1 MSSVGAEIKVAGF
14 VQGVGFRFYCHRLAS
29 NLQITGS
36 VQNKPDGSVSIR
48 AEGDRSQLEEMIKSL
63 KVGPRAA
70 QVKDV
75 KVRWLPFSGEF
86 KSFEVVG

>member
-1 MSSVGAEIKVAGF
+1 MSSVGAEIKVEGF
-14 VQGVGFRFYCHRLAS
+14 VQGVGFRFFCHRLAS
-29 NLQITGS
+29 SLNISGW
-36 VQNKPDGSVSIR
+36 VRNNPDGSVLIR

-86 KSFEVVG
+86 KSFEVVR